1 MKKYIMTLASIFSM
15 LFLTESGIDH
25 LSYAEQKNMKQI
37 NELTIMNEGRNSFA
51 VEYQKVMDGNPTAPR
66 PNNVPVLV
74 NKEYALPDHYKPTD
88 LIYPDV
94 PFLADEKDEKRMMRK
109 EAAYALEELFQAA
122 KKEGVNLAG
131 VSAYR
136 SYSTQKEIFTSNVEK
151 DGFEIASTYSAFP
164 GTSEHETGLAIDI
177 SDSKGVCPAIDCFGD
192 TKESNWLA
200 DHAHEHGFIVRY
212 LEGKQDITGYKYE
225 PWHLRYVG
233 TSIATEMTNRGITLE
248 EYTNAMPVTN

>member
-1 MKKYIMTLASIFSM
+1 MQKYIMTMASIFSM
-15 LFLTESGIDH
+15 LFLTESGIEH
-25 LSYAEQKNMKQI
+25 LSYAEQKNIKQI
-37 NELTIMNEGRNSFA
+37 KELTITNEGRNSFA
-51 VEYQKVMDGNPTAPR
+51 VGYHKVMDGEG

-74 NKEYALPDHYKPTD
+74 NKEYGLPDNYKPTD

-122 KKEGVNLAG
+122 KKEGVHLAG

-136 SYSTQKEIFTSNVEK
+136 SYSAQKEIFTSNVEK

-177 SDSKGVCPAIDCFGD
+177 SDSRGICPAIDCFGD

-200 DHAHEHGFIVRY
+200 EHAHEHGFIVRY
-212 LEGKQDITGYKYE
+212 PKGKQDITGYKYE
-225 PWHLRYVG
+225 PWHFRYVG
-233 TSIATEMTNRGITLE
+233 TSIATEMTNRRITLE